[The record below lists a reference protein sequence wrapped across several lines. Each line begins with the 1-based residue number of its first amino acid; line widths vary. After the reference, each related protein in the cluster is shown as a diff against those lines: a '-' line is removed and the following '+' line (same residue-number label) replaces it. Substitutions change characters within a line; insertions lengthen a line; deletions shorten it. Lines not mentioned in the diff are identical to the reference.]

1 MVEFNESVKGTYKA
15 YYNNAGTL
23 IMNIDL
29 DRSNYR
35 LPETGGLGKDNIYK
49 VATIMI
55 GFATAL
61 LIYKNKIAKGEE
73 NAKKKI

>member
-1 MVEFNESVKGTYKA
+1 
-15 YYNNAGTL
+15 
-23 IMNIDL
+23 MNIDL